1 MNSSFPAYV
10 DTISQYS
17 PSHINAL
24 VSLEKC
30 FFVSCLGI
38 IIVILEYSVSL
49 ARLGISF
56 IYMWIKR
63 DRRNR
68 ALI

>member
-1 MNSSFPAYV
+1 MLAYFKLFDV
-10 DTISQYS
+10 
-17 PSHINAL
+17 L
-24 VSLEKC
+24 
-30 FFVSCLGI
+30 F
-38 IIVILEYSVSL
+38 IVILEYSVFL

-56 IYMWIKR
+56 IYMLIKR